1 MYYKIDRKLGVWLHN
16 YATLTQNSTLH
27 KLIPYSIVDWKYA
40 DYCSRCERTFRTR
53 VVAIQVMSAV
63 KH

>member
-1 MYYKIDRKLGVWLHN
+1 MYCKINRKLGVWLHN

-40 DYCSRCERTFRTR
+40 DYCS
-53 VVAIQVMSAV
+53 
-63 KH
+63 